1 MIKYAFLF
9 TAIII
14 LLSLYSPIGSVFGTE
29 ILPRT
34 ILADPYSLSKMK
46 ELVRKNDPIMKDYL
60 GTVINK
66 SNSFLIEKPTSVME
80 KTQLPPSRNKHD
92 FYSLAAYEWPNPDT
106 PNGLPYVS
114 RDGKVNPEIYTI
126 LDRTY
131 LNDMIY
137 RVKTLAIA
145 YYFTDNA
152 TYSSK
157 AQELLRVWFLD
168 KDTYMNPNLDYAEI
182 EKGKGRLNPSGIME
196 GYNLPQLTDA
206 IALLQLSPKW
216 SEEVQLGMQEWFDK
230 YLDWLL
236 NSHSGTI
243 EGKRMNNHGTY
254 YHMQVAS
261 IALYLNK
268 TDFTKELLT
277 SMMQNISSAPYEDFS
292 KLIGVRINPDGSQP
306 FELKRSASLHYSVYN
321 LLGLFLL
328 ANLGD
333 KIGIDL
339 WNHEAQGAGL
349 KKALDFILPYELEK
363 KPWPKGTQPI
373 YEKELAKLS
382 CQAILHYD
390 GNPLYAEAYT
400 SVDTASLEIDLDYP
414 LCDLHVK
421 NVS

>member
-1 MIKYAFLF
+1 MF
-9 TAIII
+9 TAIVI
-14 LLSLYSPIGSVFGTE
+14 LLSLYSPIGSVFGSE

-34 ILADPYSLSKMK
+34 ILEDPTALAKMK
-46 ELVRKNDPIMKDYL
+46 DLVRKNDSTMKDYL
-60 GTVINK
+60 GTVINQ
-66 SNSFLIEKPTSVME
+66 SNSFLIEKSTSVME
-80 KTQLPPSRNKHD
+80 KAQIPPSGNKHD

-106 PNGLPYVS
+106 HNGLPYVS

-145 YYFTDNA
+145 YYFTDNT

-168 KDTYMNPNLDYAEI
+168 KNTYMNPNLDYAEI

-196 GYNLPQLTDA
+196 GYKLPQLTDA
-206 IALLQLSPKW
+206 IALLELSPKW
-216 SEEVQLGMQEWFDK
+216 SKEVQLGMQEWFGK

-254 YHMQVAS
+254 YYMQVAS

-268 TDFTKELLT
+268 TEFTKEILT
-277 SMMQNISSAPYEDFS
+277 SMTQNISSAPYEDFS
-292 KLIGVRINPDGSQP
+292 KLIAIKINPDGSQP

-321 LLGLFLL
+321 LLGLFQL

-333 KIGIDL
+333 TISIDL
-339 WNHEAQGAGL
+339 WNYEAQGAGL

-373 YEKELAKLS
+373 YEEELGQLS

-390 GNPLYAEAYT
+390 GNPLYTEAYK
-400 SVDTASLEIDLDYP
+400 SVDTAGLKIDLNYP
-414 LCDLHVK
+414 LCDILVK
-421 NVS
+421 GD

>member
-1 MIKYAFLF
+1 MTKYIFLF
-9 TAIII
+9 TAIVI
-14 LLSLYSPIGSVFGTE
+14 LLSLYSPIGSVFGSE

-34 ILADPYSLSKMK
+34 ILEDPSALAKMK
-46 ELVRKNDPIMKDYL
+46 ELVRKNDSTTKDYL
-60 GTVINK
+60 GTVINQ
-66 SNSFLIEKPTSVME
+66 SNSILIEKSTSVME
-80 KTQLPPSRNKHD
+80 KTQIPPSGDKHD

-106 PNGLPYVS
+106 DNGLPYVS

-145 YYFTDNA
+145 YYFTDNT

-196 GYNLPQLTDA
+196 GYYLPQLTDA
-206 IALLQLSPKW
+206 IALLELSPKW
-216 SEEVQLGMQEWFDK
+216 SNEVQLGMQEWFGK

-254 YHMQVAS
+254 YNMQVAS

-268 TDFTKELLT
+268 TDFTKEILT
-277 SMMQNISSAPYEDFS
+277 SMTQNISSVPYEDFS
-292 KLIGVRINPDGSQP
+292 KLISVRINPDGSQP
-306 FELKRSASLHYSVYN
+306 FELKRSTSLHYSVYN
-321 LLGLFLL
+321 LLGLFQL
-328 ANLGD
+328 ASLGNR
-333 KIGIDL
+333 IGIDL
-339 WNHEAQGAGL
+339 WNHEAQGVGL
-349 KKALDFILPYELEK
+349 KKALDFILPYALEK
-363 KPWPKGTQPI
+363 KPWPTGTQPI
-373 YEKELAKLS
+373 YKEELAQLS

-390 GNPLYAEAYT
+390 GNPLYAEAYK
-400 SVDTASLEIDLDYP
+400 SVDTAGLNIDLDYP
-414 LCDLHVK
+414 LCDILVK
-421 NVS
+421 DVN

>member
-1 MIKYAFLF
+1 MF
-9 TAIII
+9 TAIVI
-14 LLSLYSPIGSVFGTE
+14 LLSLYSPSGSVFGTE

-34 ILADPYSLSKMK
+34 ILEDPYALAKMK
-46 ELVRKNDPIMKDYL
+46 ELVGKNDSTMKDYL
-60 GTVINK
+60 GTVINQ
-66 SNSFLIEKPTSVME
+66 SNSFLIENPTSVME
-80 KTQLPPSRNKHD
+80 KTQLPPSGNKHD
-92 FYSLAAYEWPNPDT
+92 FYSLAPYEWPNPDT

-126 LDRTY
+126 LDVTY

-137 RVKTLAIA
+137 RVKTLAVA
-145 YYFTDNA
+145 YYFTDNT

-168 KDTYMNPNLDYAEI
+168 NDTYMNPNLDYAEI

-206 IALLQLSPKW
+206 IALLELSPKW
-216 SEEVQLGMQEWFDK
+216 SKEVQLGMQEWFGK

-243 EGKRMNNHGTY
+243 DGKRMNNHGNY
-254 YHMQVAS
+254 YNMQVAS

-306 FELKRSASLHYSVYN
+306 FELERSASLHYSVYN
-321 LLGLFLL
+321 LLGLFQL

-333 KIGIDL
+333 RIGIDL

-349 KKALDFILPYELEK
+349 KKALDFILPYALEK
-363 KPWPKGTQPI
+363 KPWPQGTQPI
-373 YEKELAKLS
+373 YEEYLAKLS

-390 GNPLYAEAYT
+390 GNPLYAEAYK
-400 SVDTASLEIDLDYP
+400 SVDTADLNIDLNYP
-414 LCDLHVK
+414 LCDIRVK
-421 NVS
+421 DVN